1 MAKICKQCI
10 FFVTWLLKYNRL
22 MLAVVDLCFGA
33 QAESLS
39 FLAFGLG
46 LGGLIFKVKI
56 WPKLFSFKKQ
66 LEIPLSNFSL
76 KVYNLIYTM
85 IEQTLTS
92 FFIINSLG
100 CVNQLPFGNQR
111 QSRSMSVLNMV
122 FSLSFFFEM
131 QGHSWDFESVGAK
144 IRKFVMDPQC
154 LH

>member
-1 MAKICKQCI
+1 M
-10 FFVTWLLKYNRL
+10 YDYGYRS
-22 MLAVVDLCFGA
+22 VVDLCFGA

-100 CVNQLPFGNQR
+100 CINQLPFGNQR

-122 FSLSFFFEM
+122 FSLSFFLKCRGIVETLNLQVQKFANLSRTLNV
-131 QGHSWDFESVGAK
+131 HIK
-144 IRKFVMDPQC
+144 RKY
-154 LH
+154 

>member
-1 MAKICKQCI
+1 MNTKLNQILAEISAGELLDKITILEIKKNSLY
-10 FFVTWLLKYNRL
+10 TS
-22 MLAVVDLCFGA
+22 VVDLCFGA

-100 CVNQLPFGNQR
+100 HVNQLPFGNQR

-122 FSLSFFFEM
+122 FSLSIF
-131 QGHSWDFESVGAK
+131 
-144 IRKFVMDPQC
+144 
-154 LH
+154 